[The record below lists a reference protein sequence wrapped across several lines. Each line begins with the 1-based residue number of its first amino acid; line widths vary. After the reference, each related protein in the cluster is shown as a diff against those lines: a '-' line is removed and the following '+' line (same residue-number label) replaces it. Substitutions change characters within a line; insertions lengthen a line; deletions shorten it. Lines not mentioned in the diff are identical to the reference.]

1 MFDVDLSCRLCLT
14 TSIASPYLDLHDK
27 KDKGRIENIGENPVP
42 PPPQAISPP
51 PIMVAAGLGDLSIS
65 CPAPLGHL
73 SYIIQNIGYFNIYA
87 YILNYNIYMFIPVK
101 SRVNSVN
108 RL

>member
-51 PIMVAAGLGDLSIS
+51 PIMVAAGLGDLYLYLAPRRSATYYIS
-65 CPAPLGHL
+65 FKISAI
-73 SYIIQNIGYFNIYA
+73 S
-87 YILNYNIYMFIPVK
+87 IYMHIY
-101 SRVNSVN
+101 
-108 RL
+108 